1 MAASILEMLFYVQHI
16 WNAIST
22 LLVYFYRS
30 CILRVPVSYPGDKLS
45 KPITRRGKWPKRSL
59 RLDSG
64 WRFASDAES
73 HDVSQRAS
81 SRYSMTGESAGR
93 QIWYFEAAK
102 KNSKA
107 SAKKDNEEEEDIS
120 FDPSQNSNSGD
131 KVLRNIMLRNWKG
144 PRTDEQKR
152 PKTPIEAATK
162 GLAYYQ
168 MIQCEDGHWAGD
180 YGGPMF
186 LMPGLICSLYLTKA
200 PLAQEKKAAMI
211 LYLKNHQQVDGGW
224 GTHIEC
230 ASTMFGTLLSYVALR
245 LLGEAPDEA
254 YMVDART
261 FIHKHGG
268 ALYAPSWAK
277 FWLAVIGVYH
287 WDGINSIP
295 AEMWFLP
302 RWFPLHPG
310 KMWCHCRMVYL
321 PMCYI
326 YCKRFVPNVE
336 SDPILMGLR
345 SELYDVPYE
354 SIDWD
359 RYRQVCCEID
369 AYSPLKP
376 VMKVAQDILSVFE
389 WILPYIPPLRWFREY
404 ALRFVIEYIHAEDLQ
419 TNYVDIGP
427 VNKALNML
435 SVWVSSGGSSD
446 SEAFQRHLQRV
457 DDYLWVAEDGMKM
470 QGYNGS
476 QCWDTSFAIQ
486 AIVEGKIIRRSISLS
501 WT

>member
-1 MAASILEMLFYVQHI
+1 
-16 WNAIST
+16 
-22 LLVYFYRS
+22 
-30 CILRVPVSYPGDKLS
+30 
-45 KPITRRGKWPKRSL
+45 
-59 RLDSG
+59 
-64 WRFASDAES
+64 
-73 HDVSQRAS
+73 
-81 SRYSMTGESAGR
+81 
-93 QIWYFEAAK
+93 
-102 KNSKA
+102 
-107 SAKKDNEEEEDIS
+107 
-120 FDPSQNSNSGD
+120 
-131 KVLRNIMLRNWKG
+131 
-144 PRTDEQKR
+144 
-152 PKTPIEAATK
+152 
-162 GLAYYQ
+162 
-168 MIQCEDGHWAGD
+168 
-180 YGGPMF
+180 
-186 LMPGLICSLYLTKA
+186 
-200 PLAQEKKAAMI
+200 
-211 LYLKNHQQVDGGW
+211 
-224 GTHIEC
+224 
-230 ASTMFGTLLSYVALR
+230 MFGTLLSYVALR

-295 AEMWFLP
+295 AEMWFLL